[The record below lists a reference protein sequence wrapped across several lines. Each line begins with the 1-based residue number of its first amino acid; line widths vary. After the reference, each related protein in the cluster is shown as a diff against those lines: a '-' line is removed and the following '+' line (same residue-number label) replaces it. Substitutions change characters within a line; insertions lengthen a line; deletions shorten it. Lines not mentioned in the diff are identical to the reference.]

1 MRRIWYSAM
10 FFISMSVYA
19 APPSN
24 SDGRFGDWFR
34 SLRMPGSPGTMC
46 CTIADCRMV
55 EARWIDETQHFE
67 ARVTRE
73 TFGRGLQNPI
83 LSPEDND
90 AAQAAQNAWTLRW
103 IAKFGDNPD
112 VWIERPDRKINAVQ
126 NPTGHAVLC
135 WSVFNGESNGVY
147 CFVPFTAV

>member
-1 MRRIWYSAM
+1 
-10 FFISMSVYA
+10 
-19 APPSN
+19 
-24 SDGRFGDWFR
+24 
-34 SLRMPGSPGTMC
+34 
-46 CTIADCRMV
+46 MV

-67 ARVTRE
+67 ARVTRK

-112 VWIERPDRKINAVQ
+112 VWIEIPDRKINAVH